1 MVLIERV
8 LEKAMFL
15 TRAFFLRKK
24 GVGILYTHPPIK
36 PLFCSHCSLGSFL
49 PKAEL
54 NVKIEDRKR
63 AFKTSFHAEQSPG
76 IARTNVPGM

>member
-8 LEKAMFL
+8 LQKAKFL

-24 GVGILYTHPPIK
+24 GVGILYNPPPIK